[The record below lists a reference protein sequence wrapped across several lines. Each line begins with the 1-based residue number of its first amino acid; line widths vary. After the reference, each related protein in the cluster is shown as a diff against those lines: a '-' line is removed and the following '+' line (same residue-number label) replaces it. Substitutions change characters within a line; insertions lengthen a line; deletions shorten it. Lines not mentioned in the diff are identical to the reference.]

1 MTDLSK
7 RRKSGPSG
15 PSGRARPPS
24 SAQIAVVRALVNKV
38 DPFGVVGG
46 SALARLVG
54 VESSRVSSIL
64 NGKRGVRPETLD
76 DWARRVGEAEQKRE
90 RAPVKYQRKRVQTSD
105 YPAALEAAFACVE
118 QEQNIEQMRE
128 RLNQTACAL
137 SDMINKATNLRRQRA
152 VVAEMKTDE
161 RVAALVEWVRVRAET
176 WELDCSSFTS
186 DLEAMGGASDPV
198 GARLAVADY
207 YVKRCDWRALLAEL
221 EEYADGLLATYNRR
235 LMDEVVARTM
245 AMTPPSTEERARNL
259 DKVRADAIKY
269 IRGLYADTYT
279 QYEVDNVVHTI
290 ESETDPEK
298 FIKQLTEAMRAL
310 AAFRKSYD
318 AMEQELDRAIHAPEN
333 QRVAGI
339 LEWVTQQADFWCM
352 GRLEDM
358 LRMAPDNPEGRMMQV
373 NALLEKASWVSM
385 AGNIRKAC
393 YDAIREHDARIEQEA
408 VERTMR
414 MLGTLDA
421 KAPPKE

>member
-15 PSGRARPPS
+15 PSGRPRPPS
-24 SAQIAVVRALVNKV
+24 PAQIAAVRALVKRV

-54 VESSRVSSIL
+54 VESSRVSSLL
-64 NGKRGVRPETLD
+64 NGKRGVQQETLD
-76 DWARRVGEAEQKRE
+76 DWARRVGEAEQERE

-161 RVAALVEWVRVRAET
+161 RVAALIEWVRVRAGR
-176 WELDCSSFTS
+176 WELDCSSFAS
-186 DLEAMGGASDPV
+186 ELAAAGGEADPV

-207 YVKRCDWRALLAEL
+207 YVKRCDWRALLSEL

-235 LMDEVVARTM
+235 IMDDVVARTM
-245 AMTPPSTEERARNL
+245 AMTPPSVEERARNL
-259 DKVRADAIKY
+259 DKVRADAIRY
-269 IRGLYADTYT
+269 IRGSYT
-279 QYEVDNVVHTI
+279 NTFTPFSVGEVIRTI

-298 FIKQLTEAMRAL
+298 FIKLL
-310 AAFRKSYD
+310 AEEVCTLAWFRKSYD
-318 AMEQELDRAIHAPEN
+318 SMEEKLNRA
-333 QRVAGI
+333 
-339 LEWVTQQADFWCM
+339 
-352 GRLEDM
+352 
-358 LRMAPDNPEGRMMQV
+358 
-373 NALLEKASWVSM
+373 
-385 AGNIRKAC
+385 
-393 YDAIREHDARIEQEA
+393 
-408 VERTMR
+408 
-414 MLGTLDA
+414 LDA